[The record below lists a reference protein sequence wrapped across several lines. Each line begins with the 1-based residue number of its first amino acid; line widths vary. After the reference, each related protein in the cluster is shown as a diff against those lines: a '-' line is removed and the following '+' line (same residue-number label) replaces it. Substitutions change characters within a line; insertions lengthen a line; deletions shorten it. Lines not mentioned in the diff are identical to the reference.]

1 MDETLD
7 NKGEKLK
14 MPCSINL
21 YRNAMTFNKK
31 QNHFDDS
38 NWIKERENLLRYT
51 RWKTN
56 HKRIRCDFLSN

>member
-1 MDETLD
+1 MQDKFIQKCYDLEQ
-7 NKGEKLK
+7 
-14 MPCSINL
+14 
-21 YRNAMTFNKK
+21 KK

-38 NWIKERENLLRYT
+38 NWIKERENILRYT